1 VTEAFFTKMKIGFVA
16 AVIVALPVLLWQAWQ
31 FVAPGLYEHEKRYTR
46 SFVLFGSLFFLAGA
60 AFCYEVVVQ
69 LGLNFLLRRY
79 AALGVQ
85 PMIQVGDYLSIVSRL
100 VLAFGAM
107 FQLPVV
113 IFFLARVGLID
124 HHFLIRHYRYAIVAI
139 ALLAAILTPPDL
151 VAQLLLMLPL
161 GVLYGIGI
169 GVAYFARRRDESQD
183 GPS

>member
-1 VTEAFFTKMKIGFVA
+1 
-16 AVIVALPVLLWQAWQ
+16 
-31 FVAPGLYEHEKRYTR
+31 
-46 SFVLFGSLFFLAGA
+46 
-60 AFCYEVVVQ
+60 
-69 LGLNFLLRRY
+69 
-79 AALGVQ
+79 
-85 PMIQVGDYLSIVSRL
+85 MIQVGDYLSIVSRL

-183 GPS
+183 EPS